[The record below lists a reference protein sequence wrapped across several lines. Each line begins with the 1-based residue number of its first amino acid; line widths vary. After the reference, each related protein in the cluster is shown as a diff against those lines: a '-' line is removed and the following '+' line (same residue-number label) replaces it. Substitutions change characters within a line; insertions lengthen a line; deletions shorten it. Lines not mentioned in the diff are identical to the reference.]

1 MPSPEAEAARAGTG
15 PGPARADT
23 APKTDTLPEA
33 AETDTAPG
41 ADTASGRDTTSGTDT
56 VPGTAGGAGAES
68 RATALALAGVSHSY
82 RGRSGT
88 VDALGPIDLEI
99 AAGEFVTVVGP
110 SGCGKSTLLRLV
122 AGFAAPSA
130 GVITASGEPVSG
142 PDPARGYVFQQ
153 HRLFPWLS
161 VAGNV
166 GFGLRGLPRAA
177 RRERVAGLLEL
188 TGLADVAGAR
198 PYELSGGMQ
207 QRAAIARALAPG
219 PALLLMDEPFAAL
232 DAFTRERMQEEV
244 RELWRRAGT
253 TVVFITHSVD
263 EAVYLGTRVL
273 ALSGRPGRVVL
284 DRASALPY
292 GDRPRSDPR
301 FADLREE
308 LTEVVREAASPGGG
322 RGR

>member
-1 MPSPEAEAARAGTG
+1 MTGQHSLNGRAAGTG
-15 PGPARADT
+15 NGSAEDRPALT
-23 APKTDTLPEA
+23 
-33 AETDTAPG
+33 
-41 ADTASGRDTTSGTDT
+41 
-56 VPGTAGGAGAES
+56 
-68 RATALALAGVSHSY
+68 LAGVSHSY
-82 RGRSGT
+82 RGRGGT
-88 VDALGPIDLEI
+88 VAALGPIDLEI

-122 AGFAAPSA
+122 AGFTAPST
-130 GVITASGEPVSG
+130 GSITASGLPVTG

-166 GFGLRGLPRAA
+166 GFGLRGVPKAERRA
-177 RRERVAGLLEL
+177 RVAELLEL
-188 TGLADVAGAR
+188 TGLGDVGRAR

-273 ALSGRPGRVVL
+273 ALSGRPGQVVF
-284 DRASALPY
+284 DRASGLPY
-292 GDRPRSDPR
+292 EEQPRGGPR
-301 FADLREE
+301 FAALREE
-308 LTEVVREAASPGGG
+308 LTEVVRLAASAGGG
-322 RGR
+322 PGR

>member
-1 MPSPEAEAARAGTG
+1 MPSPEADAGT
-15 PGPARADT
+15 
-23 APKTDTLPEA
+23 
-33 AETDTAPG
+33 TAPG
-41 ADTASGRDTTSGTDT
+41 ADPATSNGAAHESAPANDGKTAPAADPGAARD
-56 VPGTAGGAGAES
+56 
-68 RATALALAGVSHSY
+68 TALALTGVSHSY
-82 RGRSGT
+82 RGRAGI
-88 VDALGPIDLEI
+88 VDALGPIELEI
-99 AAGEFVTVVGP
+99 TAGEFVTIVGP

-122 AGFAAPSA
+122 AGFTAPSA
-130 GVITASGEPVSG
+130 GTITASGAAVSG
-142 PDPARGYVFQQ
+142 PAPTRGFVFQQ

-177 RRERVAGLLEL
+177 RRERVAELLEL
-188 TGLADVAGAR
+188 TGLADVARAG

-207 QRAAIARALAPG
+207 QRAAIARALAPD

-273 ALSGRPGRVVL
+273 ALSGRPGRVVS
-284 DRASALPY
+284 DRASAVPY
-292 GDRPRSDPR
+292 GEHPRTDPL
-301 FADLREE
+301 FAELREE
-308 LTEVVREAASPGGG
+308 LTEVVRQAASVSGG
-322 RGR
+322 RVR

>member
-1 MPSPEAEAARAGTG
+1 MGSVDAGVEAGGTDRMR
-15 PGPARADT
+15 P
-23 APKTDTLPEA
+23 
-33 AETDTAPG
+33 
-41 ADTASGRDTTSGTDT
+41 ASGAQAGKSGALAGKTGRDIGK
-56 VPGTAGGAGAES
+56 AGREGRGVGGDGDP
-68 RATALALAGVSHSY
+68 ALALAGVSHSY
-82 RGRSGT
+82 RGRGGP
-88 VDALGPIDLEI
+88 VAALGPVDLEI

-122 AGFAAPSA
+122 AGFTAPSA
-130 GVITASGEPVSG
+130 GSITASGLPVTG

-166 GFGLRGLPRAA
+166 GFGLRGVPRAV
-177 RRERVAGLLEL
+177 RRARVAELLEL
-188 TGLADVAGAR
+188 TGLGDVGRAR

-273 ALSGRPGRVVL
+273 ALSGRPGRVIF
-284 DRASALPY
+284 DRASDLPY
-292 GDRPRSDPR
+292 EDRPRGGPR
-301 FADLREE
+301 FTALREE
-308 LTEVVREAASPGGG
+308 LTEVVRRAASATGPTA
-322 RGR
+322 R

>member
-1 MPSPEAEAARAGTG
+1 MPSPGADAGT
-15 PGPARADT
+15 
-23 APKTDTLPEA
+23 
-33 AETDTAPG
+33 TAPG
-41 ADTASGRDTTSGTDT
+41 ADPATSN
-56 VPGTAGGAGAES
+56 GTAHESAPANDGKTAPVADPGAA
-68 RATALALAGVSHSY
+68 RDTALALTGVSHSY
-82 RGRSGT
+82 RGRAGI

-99 AAGEFVTVVGP
+99 TAGEFVTIVGP

-122 AGFAAPSA
+122 AGFTAPSA
-130 GVITASGEPVSG
+130 GTITASGAVVSG
-142 PDPARGYVFQQ
+142 PAPTRGFVFQQ

-177 RRERVAGLLEL
+177 RRERVAELLEL
-188 TGLADVAGAR
+188 TGLADVARAR

-207 QRAAIARALAPG
+207 QRAAIARALAPD

-273 ALSGRPGRVVL
+273 ALSGRPGRVVS
-284 DRASALPY
+284 DRASAVPY
-292 GDRPRSDPR
+292 GEHPRTDPL
-301 FADLREE
+301 FAELREE
-308 LTEVVREAASPGGG
+308 LTEVVRRAASVSGG
-322 RGR
+322 RGRSGLRTPMTTGPRRSAR